1 MLDLTSLEGG
11 RTERMTCPGCGKK
24 ITYNAYHCKSY
35 EESCKNK
42 ECREM
47 RFCSSDCLQRCWRAV
62 NWPKVVY
69 VIEPALDTH
78 SIVSEAIDILET
90 SKLRMMLEPTS
101 EPVSEEDE
109 TSSELRSEERRV
121 GKECR
126 SRWSP

>member
-1 MLDLTSLEGG
+1 MLGLTSLVGG
-11 RTERMTCPGCGKK
+11 PITEMLTCPGCGKK

-69 VIEPALDTH
+69 VIEPALDTP

-101 EPVSEEDE
+101 EPVSEGDQ
-109 TSSELRSEERRV
+109 TSSELS
-121 GKECR
+121 
-126 SRWSP
+126 

>member
-1 MLDLTSLEGG
+1 
-11 RTERMTCPGCGKK
+11 
-24 ITYNAYHCKSY
+24 
-35 EESCKNK
+35 
-42 ECREM
+42 M

-101 EPVSEEDE
+101 EPVSEEGE
-109 TSSELRSEERRV
+109 TSSELS
-121 GKECR
+121 
-126 SRWSP
+126 